1 MYTGDNSDYLINS
14 NSPCGAFH
22 LSKFLYTVRSTP
34 EKAITNSIYICTMNI
49 LIVDDNKIAR
59 TTLTQLASQVKDIV
73 IAGECSSAM
82 EAYNL
87 LQEQPVDLILL
98 DIEMPGMTGL
108 ELTKHLGT
116 KKPIIIFTTS
126 KKEYAAE
133 AFELNV
139 ADYIVKPITPARF
152 IQAINKARDIAASNS
167 EEVRL
172 EEDEFIFIRDSN
184 IVRRLKLDDILF
196 AEAMGDYVKLH
207 TPQKFFAIHT
217 TLKAVEE
224 RLPVQKFIRV
234 HRSYIAALA
243 KIETIQDGT
252 LIINGRPV
260 PVADAYRSALNKRMN
275 IL

>member
-1 MYTGDNSDYLINS
+1 
-14 NSPCGAFH
+14 
-22 LSKFLYTVRSTP
+22 
-34 EKAITNSIYICTMNI
+34 MNA

-59 TTLTQLASQVKDIV
+59 TTMKQLASLVKDIV
-73 IAGECSSAM
+73 LAGECANAM
-82 EAYNL
+82 DAYNL
-87 LQEQPVDLILL
+87 LQEEPVDLILL

-108 ELTKHLGT
+108 ELTKNLGN
-116 KKPIIIFTTS
+116 KRPVIIFTTS

-139 ADYIVKPITPARF
+139 ADYIVKPVTPARF
-152 IQAINKARDIAASNS
+152 FQAVDKARDILNSNK
-167 EEVRL
+167 EEVKFND
-172 EEDEFIFIRDSN
+172 EEFVFIRDSN

-224 RLPVQKFIRV
+224 KLPASRFFRV
-234 HRSYIAALA
+234 HRSYIVAVN
-243 KIETIQDGT
+243 KIDTIQDGA
-252 LIINGRPV
+252 LIINSKSL
-260 PVADAYRSALNKRMN
+260 PVADAYRAALNKRMD